1 MITKELLHNLY
12 EYKNG
17 NLYYKKII
25 FGNTKRKIGDL
36 AGYVTNEGYI
46 SVKVNRTTYLVHR
59 LIYLMHYGVMPKQI
73 DHIDGN
79 PANNKIENL
88 REVTGSQN
96 CMNKKISKKNT
107 SGYKN
112 VCFIKKIN
120 KWRVQIKFS
129 GKTLSFGCFDNVEL
143 ADLVA
148 HEVRSKYFGSY
159 AKHR

>member
-1 MITKELLHNLY
+1 MITKELLHDLY

-25 FGNTKRKIGDL
+25 YGNTRRKIGDL
-36 AGYVTNEGYI
+36 AGYVTNEGYV
-46 SVKVNRTTYLVHR
+46 SVKVNRKSYLVHR
-59 LIYLMHYGVMPKQI
+59 LIYLMHYGSMPQQI

-79 PANNKIENL
+79 PSNNDIKNL

-96 CMNKKISKKNT
+96 CMNKRISQKNT

-112 VCFIKKIN
+112 ICFVKKIN
-120 KWRVQIKFS
+120 KWRVQIKS
-129 GKTLSFGCFDNVEL
+129 KGKTLSFGCFEDIEL

-148 HEVRSKYFGSY
+148 QEVRNKYFGSY
-159 AKHR
+159 AKHG